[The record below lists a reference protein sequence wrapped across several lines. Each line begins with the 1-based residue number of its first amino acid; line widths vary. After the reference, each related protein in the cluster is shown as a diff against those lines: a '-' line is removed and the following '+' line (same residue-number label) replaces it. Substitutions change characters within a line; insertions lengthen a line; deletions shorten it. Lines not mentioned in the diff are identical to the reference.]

1 MEDAAP
7 AMTSSAGQKRWRKE
21 GRKEEKV
28 RDLTGRQCLVY
39 TVVVLAVQD
48 RLCMVRG
55 SLVSLTGAVSDFQRC
70 PGRFTACP
78 GK

>member
-21 GRKEEKV
+21 GRKRKSATLQV
-28 RDLTGRQCLVY
+28 VSVLS

-55 SLVSLTGAVSDFQRC
+55 RLASLTGAVSDFQLC
-70 PGRFTACP
+70 PGKFTACP
-78 GK
+78 GKC